1 MEIIWKLLRVKL
13 EKSLSMTYWQGFSG
27 GYLGQTKHFKISQV
41 YLGEDVSNNRR
52 NTKEDINNNKIFKL
66 FDCSKGD
73 DGNNNHDII
82 NSEVY

>member
-41 YLGEDVSNNRR
+41 YLGEDVINNRR